1 MLNIANLL
9 PVSVAPFI
17 AGIIVIPLGNTLF
30 GAGYALWF
38 VFAAA
43 VSLIGGLLVYRIRG
57 VR

>member
-1 MLNIANLL
+1 MIAEGAAENR
-9 PVSVAPFI
+9 
-17 AGIIVIPLGNTLF
+17 AGIIVVPLGNSLF

-43 VSLIGGLLVYRIRG
+43 ASLIGGLLVYRIRG